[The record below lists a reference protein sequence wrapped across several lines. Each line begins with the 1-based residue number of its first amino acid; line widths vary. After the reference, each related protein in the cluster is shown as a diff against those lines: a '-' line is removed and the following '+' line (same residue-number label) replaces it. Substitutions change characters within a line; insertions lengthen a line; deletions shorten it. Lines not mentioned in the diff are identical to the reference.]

1 MPGPR
6 LGDVVSART
15 YLDAA
20 GRFRDALDA
29 LGPYRGACGLCG
41 HPDARHRQADAIT
54 GGLLAGDDIETVVA
68 EYLEP
73 ALVVGAEVAA
83 TVAFR
88 TLAMDHR
95 LHALT
100 RGRAADL
107 DREVWAELAP

>member
-1 MPGPR
+1 M
-6 LGDVVSART
+6 SART

-29 LGPYRGACGLCG
+29 LGPYRGPCGLCG

-54 GGLLAGDDIETVVA
+54 GGLLAGDDIATVVA

-73 ALVVGAEVAA
+73 ALGVGAEVA
-83 TVAFR
+83 TMVAFR
-88 TLAMDHR
+88 TLAADPR
-95 LHALT
+95 LHGLT
-100 RGRAADL
+100 RGRAAAL